1 MTRSGL
7 ANREGLFAARYR
19 LFTTHETNGFPAC
32 CPLTSSWGKGIM
44 AEDILTI
51 TGIARHGAA
60 RLPSVDVDSFNIELK
75 DDDGFLGDRAS
86 KGAFRE
92 ILDGLRQPLKKN
104 GEDPLGSKSAEAIA
118 KSTLDEVL
126 VGNDIHASALVY
138 GAIEAFAQELA
149 YVTRR
154 FLKTKAWADTE
165 RIVVGGGFRESRVG
179 ELAIA
184 RADIILKA
192 GDFKVDLMP
201 IRFHPDDA
209 GLIGC
214 LHLAP
219 SWIFEGQDAILSV
232 DIGGTNIRCGV
243 VETRWKKAPDLS
255 KAEVWKSELWRHAD
269 DEPTREGAVKR
280 LTKMLKALI
289 GLSETEGHKLAP
301 FIGIAC
307 PGVINQDGGIEK
319 GAQNLPGNWESSK
332 FNLPVSLAEAIPEI
346 GGHDTAVV
354 MHNDGVVQGLS
365 EVPFMQDV
373 ERWGVLTIGTG
384 LGNACFTNR
393 RKDGGQGKDNG
404 K

>member
-1 MTRSGL
+1 MGSRAVVPQL
-7 ANREGLFAARYR
+7 
-19 LFTTHETNGFPAC
+19 P
-32 CPLTSSWGKGIM
+32 PGKGKMTDDLI
-44 AEDILTI
+44 TT
-51 TGIARHGAA
+51 TGIARHGAS

-86 KGAFRE
+86 KGAFRK
-92 ILDGLRQPLKKN
+92 ILDSLRKPLKKN
-104 GEDPLGSKSAEAIA
+104 GDDPLGTKPAEAIA

-126 VGNDIHASALVY
+126 VGDDVGAAALVH
-138 GAIEAFAQELA
+138 GAIEEFAQELA
-149 YVTRR
+149 HVTQR

-184 RADIILKA
+184 RTDIILKA
-192 GDFKVDLMP
+192 EDFKVDLLP

-219 SWIFEGQDAILSV
+219 SWIFEAHDSILAV

-280 LTKMLKALI
+280 LVKMLKGLI
-289 GLSETEGHKLAP
+289 AEADKEGLKLAP

-307 PGVINQDGGIEK
+307 PGVIKEDGSIEK

-332 FNLPVSLAEAIPEI
+332 FNLPASLVEAIPEI
-346 GGHDTAVV
+346 GDHDTAVL
-354 MHNDGVVQGLS
+354 MHNDGVAQGLC

-384 LGNACFTNR
+384 LGNARFTNR
-393 RKDGGQGKDNG
+393 RKEKD
-404 K
+404 KDKDEKKDKKSRD

>member
-1 MTRSGL
+1 
-7 ANREGLFAARYR
+7 
-19 LFTTHETNGFPAC
+19 
-32 CPLTSSWGKGIM
+32 M
-44 AEDILTI
+44 AEDTGTT
-51 TGIARHGAA
+51 TGIARHGAT

-92 ILDGLRQPLKKN
+92 ILDTLRKPLKKN
-104 GEDPLGSKSAEAIA
+104 GDDPLGTKSAEAIGKNA
-118 KSTLDEVL
+118 LDEAL
-126 VGNDIHASALVY
+126 VGDDIHASALVH
-138 GAIEAFAQELA
+138 GAIEQFAQELA

-154 FLKTKAWADTE
+154 FLKTKAWAGTE
-165 RIVVGGGFRESRVG
+165 RIVVGGGFRQSRVG

-184 RADIILKA
+184 RTGIILKA
-192 GDFKVDLMP
+192 EDFEADLIP
-201 IRFHPDDA
+201 IRYHPDEA

-219 SWIFEGQDAILSV
+219 SWIFEAHDSILGV

-255 KAEVWKSELWRHAD
+255 KASVWKSELWRHAD
-269 DEPTREGAVKR
+269 DEPTREGTVKR
-280 LTKMLKALI
+280 LVKMLKGLI
-289 GLSETEGHKLAP
+289 AAADSEGLKLAP

-307 PGVINQDGGIEK
+307 PGVINEDGSIEK

-332 FNLPVSLAEAIPEI
+332 FNLPASLVEAIPQI
-346 GGHDTAVV
+346 GDHDTAVL
-354 MHNDGVVQGLS
+354 MHNDGVAQGLS

-384 LGNACFTNR
+384 LGNARFTNR
-393 RKDGGQGKDNG
+393 RKDKDKAKSDNDD
-404 K
+404 KKDKDEKKDRKSKD